1 MRNQPVYYAV
11 SYCELARHYGSYIKP
26 QQKMWKEQNKWS
38 KTKQTGMRPRLSIA
52 HGIQIL
58 MHYIC
63 QTEGRDVSLKVCINT
78 YRQQRRHISSL
89 WFLVSL
95 FLIYSFP
102 PHLHNLTRQ
111 LNALQQSWKSFHSE
125 IFDLDFFFAIC
136 SEHGYSEQPQ
146 NHHKTGYDTG
156 ENERTREGL
165 TCGRDTS
172 AKAGKINK
180 ADGERIGSLPCL
192 SMHDFALHC
201 VLCAYSLQTCKYVF
215 ELPCCLCNTST
226 PYNYLCT
233 CFAP

>member
-1 MRNQPVYYAV
+1 M
-11 SYCELARHYGSYIKP
+11 K
-26 QQKMWKEQNKWS
+26 QN

-63 QTEGRDVSLKVCINT
+63 QTEWRDVSLKVCINT

-125 IFDLDFFFAIC
+125 IFDLDFFFLLFVVNMDTLNSPKTITRQATTQ
-136 SEHGYSEQPQ
+136 ERMREQERAWHAAETPQ
-146 NHHKTGYDTG
+146 QRQ
-156 ENERTREGL
+156 ERLTKRMERE
-165 TCGRDTS
+165 
-172 AKAGKINK
+172 
-180 ADGERIGSLPCL
+180 
-192 SMHDFALHC
+192 
-201 VLCAYSLQTCKYVF
+201 
-215 ELPCCLCNTST
+215 
-226 PYNYLCT
+226 
-233 CFAP
+233 